1 MILDSDRQTAVTL
14 VKEAVTSG
22 AATYQACRELG
33 ITIRTYQRWI
43 AGGNIKS
50 DGRPDMTRPEPKNKL
65 SLQERQEI
73 LDVANSEQYGSLPP
87 SQIVPTL
94 ADEGRYIASESSFYR
109 VLHEHKQ
116 QHQRGRS
123 QETVRKTATTHTAT
137 GPNQLWCWDI
147 TWLPGPAK
155 GVYYY
160 LYLILDVYSRKIVGW
175 EIHDHESSENAS
187 VLVRKTHLRE
197 CVGLKPLVLHSDNG
211 SPMKGAS
218 LLETLH
224 ELGVASSYSRPRVS
238 NDNAYAESIFRT
250 CKYRPNY
257 PYKGF
262 ASLEDA
268 RSWVLEFT
276 YWYNH
281 RHKHSG
287 IKFVTPAQRHEG
299 EAKKVMDRRKEL
311 YQQAKDR
318 NPARW
323 SGNTRNWELPEKVHL
338 NPEKNDLEIKL
349 AS

>member
-1 MILDSDRQTAVTL
+1 MILDSDRQDAVVL
-14 VKEAVTSG
+14 IAEAVTSG
-22 AATYQACRELG
+22 AATYKACIELG
-33 ITIRTYQRWI
+33 ITVRTYQRWVC
-43 AGGNIKS
+43 GGGVRS
-50 DGRPDMTRPEPKNKL
+50 DGRPGALHPEPKNKL
-65 SLQERQEI
+65 SPEERKEMQ
-73 LDVANSEQYGSLPP
+73 DVVNSEEYGSLPP

-109 VLHEHKQ
+109 LLHEQKQ
-116 QHQRGRS
+116 QHKRGRS
-123 QETVRKTATTHTAT
+123 QEVARKTATTHTAT

-155 GVYYY
+155 GVFFY
-160 LYLILDVYSRKIVGW
+160 LYLILDIYSRKIVGW

-197 CVGLKPLVLHSDNG
+197 KIGIKPVILHSDNG

-218 LLETLH
+218 LMATLH

-262 ASLEDA
+262 TALQDA
-268 RSWVLEFT
+268 RDWVLEFAH
-276 YWYNH
+276 WYNY

-287 IKFVTPAQRHEG
+287 IKFVTPAQRHSG
-299 EAKKVMDRRKEL
+299 EAFPIITQRKEL
-311 YQQAKDR
+311 YQFARSEK
-318 NPARW
+318 PERW
-323 SGNTRNWELPEKVHL
+323 SGEIRNWDMPEKVHL
-338 NPEKNDLEIKL
+338 NPEKNDIEINQAL
-349 AS
+349 